1 MCPLISVKA
10 PIKRAAMLLTCGNKS
25 EDVNKGVL
33 IMLKRLCVAYGWEN
47 AGAVTAAE
55 LHDFG

>member
-33 IMLKRLCVAYGWEN
+33 IMLKRLCVA
-47 AGAVTAAE
+47 
-55 LHDFG
+55 

>member
-25 EDVNKGVL
+25 GDVNEGTLAPLRRSLSLVRKCMSNV
-33 IMLKRLCVAYGWEN
+33 
-47 AGAVTAAE
+47 
-55 LHDFG
+55 